1 MSYLFKKEIG
11 ENFSDYVRA
20 LRLEKAR
27 ALLLTTDM
35 AIDDISLAV
44 GYANTSSFRRKFKQT
59 TGMTPASHKNDGS
72 PAIYRA
78 YTIHLIYL

>member
-59 TGMTPASHKNDGS
+59 TGMTPSKLRS
-72 PAIYRA
+72 PSQS
-78 YTIHLIYL
+78 

>member
-11 ENFSDYVRA
+11 ENFSDNVRA
-20 LRLEKAR
+20 LLLEKAR

-44 GYANTSSFRRKFKQT
+44 GYDNTSYFHRLFREYYGLSPKEYRREHGK
-59 TGMTPASHKNDGS
+59 PSHG
-72 PAIYRA
+72 RA
-78 YTIHLIYL
+78 LSDREL

>member
-59 TGMTPASHKNDGS
+59 AGMTPSKPRS
-72 PAIYRA
+72 PSQS
-78 YTIHLIYL
+78 

>member
-44 GYANTSSFRRKFKQT
+44 GYVNTSSFRRKFKQT
-59 TGMTPASHKNDGS
+59 TGMTPSKLRS
-72 PAIYRA
+72 PSQS
-78 YTIHLIYL
+78 